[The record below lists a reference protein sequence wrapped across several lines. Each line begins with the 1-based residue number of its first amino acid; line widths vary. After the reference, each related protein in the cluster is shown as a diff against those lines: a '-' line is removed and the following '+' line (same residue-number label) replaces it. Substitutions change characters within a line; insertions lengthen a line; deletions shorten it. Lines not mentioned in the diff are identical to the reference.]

1 MSLFL
6 PMRAFLWCRSCSSRV
21 VSMASGCRRPREV
34 GSAYPDVCE
43 GDSIQANRATAIAQ
57 QQATTIPVSAMND
70 FSLAAASKYFAG
82 EPTSQYHFL
91 RHSSHTVPTFDILL
105 SSTKHSTASRIATR
119 STSFP
124 ARAGTS
130 IHDL

>member
-21 VSMASGCRRPREV
+21 VSMVSGCRRPREV

-70 FSLAAASKYFAG
+70 FSLAAASKIFCRRAYKSVSF
-82 EPTSQYHFL
+82 PQT
-91 RHSSHTVPTFDILL
+91 SSHTVLTFDIL
-105 SSTKHSTASRIATR
+105 R
-119 STSFP
+119 
-124 ARAGTS
+124 
-130 IHDL
+130 